1 MRTPTHIQARGFTLL
16 ELMITVAIL
25 AILLAIAVPSF
36 QGFMAS
42 SRLNAET
49 NRIVGGINAAR
60 MEAVKTNQNVVIC
73 TSSNG
78 TACNGT
84 SWASGWLIFI
94 DNNRDAALNN
104 GETILTKSN
113 ANTST
118 SAVGNTNVA
127 SNLSFTGDGQ
137 LAGVANGTIRVCIPT
152 NAVNENARDIILNRV
167 GRIHTERKDLN
178 ALCPNP

>member
-1 MRTPTHIQARGFTLL
+1 MRTPPHTQASGFTLL

-36 QGFMAS
+36 QGFTAS
-42 SRLNAET
+42 SRLNSET

-60 MEAVKTNQNVVIC
+60 MEAVKANQNVVIC

-94 DNNRDAALNN
+94 DADRDGALGN
-104 GETILTKSN
+104 GEIILAKSN

-118 SAVGNTNVA
+118 SAVGNGNVN
-127 SNLSFTGDGQ
+127 SQLNFTGDGQ
-137 LAGVANGTIRVCIPT
+137 LAGVANGTIRICIPT
-152 NAVNENARDIILNRV
+152 SAVNENARDIILNRV
-167 GRIHTERKDLN
+167 GRIRTERLN
-178 ALCPNP
+178 AACP